1 MKKSLLFALAAV
13 AMLGACNSA
22 EKAQEKSGETT
33 ASDTTEVRTVECVA
47 NGDVVYIDL
56 DYMLASSKLYAA
68 EGKALETK
76 MQEFQQKAT
85 STQESWAK
93 KEQGFQYEAAQLQ
106 EKYQKGLI
114 TTVDFQQKGEA
125 LEKRIANYQSTT
137 QKEAATL
144 DEENFVLQNRI
155 NMLVAEAVEEINKD
169 GKYKLIINSTAL
181 LDGAPELDITGDL
194 LKIVNE
200 KYAAEK
206 AAAKAE

>member
-1 MKKSLLFALAAV
+1 MKKTLFAAVVAALFAV
-13 AMLGACNSA
+13 GCTNNAAQPAEGAA
-22 EKAQEKSGETT
+22 EQATITGSDIAYVKADS
-33 ASDTTEVRTVECVA
+33 
-47 NGDVVYIDL
+47 L
-56 DYMLASSKLYAA
+56 LASSDIFLTEGVALQKKLEAA
-68 EGKALETK
+68 
-76 MQEFQQKAT
+76 QQ
-85 STQESWAK
+85 SWAK

-181 LDGAPELDITGDL
+181 LDGASALDITKDL

-206 AAAKAE
+206 AAAKNE

>member
-1 MKKSLLFALAAV
+1 MKKTLFAAVVAALFAVGCNNNAAQPAEGAAEQATITSSDIAYVKADSLLA
-13 AMLGACNSA
+13 
-22 EKAQEKSGETT
+22 
-33 ASDTTEVRTVECVA
+33 ASDIFLTEGVA
-47 NGDVVYIDL
+47 L
-56 DYMLASSKLYAA
+56 QKKLEAA
-68 EGKALETK
+68 
-76 MQEFQQKAT
+76 QQ
-85 STQESWAK
+85 SWAK
-93 KEQGFQYEAAQLQ
+93 KEQNFQYEANQLQ

-125 LEKRIANYQSTT
+125 LEKRIANYQNNT

-181 LDGAPELDITGDL
+181 LDGAPELDITSDL

-206 AAAKAE
+206 AENAKAE